1 MADINAVKIQPSIN
15 VEKASFSPSL
25 KLGGNKETINVA
37 GDLTVNHVYGGTVSA
52 QNPDLLVQETQE
64 ILSNTTPHN
73 PLENLELVLSPFFGI
88 VKSPSLKGT
97 RVQLEFTLVNN
108 NDSPKVIK
116 GTYAEI
122 NGGTVNFKLFFS
134 VNPDGFRVPDLTVRY
149 PIVVNAKGVA
159 RLSVEFENIEQQLIE
174 KGTLDCE
181 LFVLIG
187 DINVITKK
195 FTFEVNEAMINT
207 LNALDQAANEN
218 NAPILFDARIKS

>member
-1 MADINAVKIQPSIN
+1 MADINAVKIEPSLN

-52 QNPDLLVQETQE
+52 QNPDLLVQETQQ
-64 ILSNTTPHN
+64 ILAATPQN
-73 PLENLELVLSPFFGI
+73 PTENLELVLSPFFGI

-97 RVQLEFTLVNN
+97 RVQLEFTLINN
-108 NDSPKVIK
+108 NDAPKVIK

-134 VNPDGFRVPDLTVRY
+134 VNHEGFRVPDLTVRY
-149 PIVVNAKGVA
+149 PIVVNSKGVA
-159 RLSVEFENIEQQLIE
+159 RLSAEFENIEQQLIE

-195 FTFEVNEAMINT
+195 FTLEVNEAMINT
-207 LNALDQAANEN
+207 LAALDQAANEN